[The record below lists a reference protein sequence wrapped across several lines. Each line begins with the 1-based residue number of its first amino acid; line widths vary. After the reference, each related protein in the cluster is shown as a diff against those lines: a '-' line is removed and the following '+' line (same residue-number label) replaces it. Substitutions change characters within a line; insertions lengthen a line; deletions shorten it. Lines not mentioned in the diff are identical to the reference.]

1 MERSIL
7 DKIMLYELLAPLARA
22 DAEVEYV
29 KNFPLKG
36 TKWLSDRN
44 EQINEL
50 VNELNLKSIE
60 DLDQWRIEHR
70 LVSEESFQD
79 YVEYRTKRRIV
90 IGEILKNV
98 GESLFLRY
106 KDRLDR
112 VLYSLIR
119 VESEDLAYKLYYEI
133 ESREL
138 EFGDAAAT
146 HSCGPESKT
155 QGIIGPVDLTTPHP
169 EIAARL
175 RTASTRQLFT
185 PFKADNWFSIIR
197 LEYRFE
203 SEYNEKTKQFLGNL
217 LLNSKTNDLVKTI
230 SQKYKELQI

>member
-29 KNFPLKG
+29 ENFPLKG
-36 TKWLSDRN
+36 NKWLSDRN

-70 LVSEESFQD
+70 LVSEECFQD

-90 IGEILKNV
+90 ISEILKNV

-169 EIAARL
+169 EVAARL

-230 SQKYKELQI
+230 SQQYKELQI

>member
-1 MERSIL
+1 MWSRRST
-7 DKIMLYELLAPLARA
+7 
-22 DAEVEYV
+22 
-29 KNFPLKG
+29 N
-36 TKWLSDRN
+36 
-44 EQINEL
+44 
-50 VNELNLKSIE
+50 
-60 DLDQWRIEHR
+60 
-70 LVSEESFQD
+70 
-79 YVEYRTKRRIV
+79 
-90 IGEILKNV
+90 
-98 GESLFLRY
+98 
-106 KDRLDR
+106 
-112 VLYSLIR
+112 
-119 VESEDLAYKLYYEI
+119 KLCYEI

-138 EFGDAAAT
+138 EFGDAAT

-169 EIAARL
+169 EVAARL